1 MKVLRKGIQIQ
12 ILLFIVFFLMG
23 ASQIITHF
31 IPEQLTIVNIVTIG
45 VVVIFSVLGFKIYK
59 NPDMT
64 VIVITPKEEKTIKY
78 LTYGYFIVYVIRMV
92 LASSQVV
99 DALVLN
105 VVSGIILMGIAVIG
119 MIFQYRI
126 FKGK

>member
-23 ASQIITHF
+23 ISIIITHF
-31 IPEQLTIVNIVTIG
+31 LPEQLTVVNLVTIG
-45 VVVIFSVLGFKIYK
+45 VVVVFSVLGYKIYK

-64 VIVITPKEEKTIKY
+64 VIIITPKEEKTIKY

-92 LASSQVV
+92 LSSSQVS
-99 DALVLN
+99 DALIVN
-105 VVSGIILMGIAVIG
+105 VVSGILLMGIAIFG
-119 MIFQYRI
+119 MFFQYRI